1 MTEDPHRWSQP
12 FAALL
17 GAYSAQL
24 GFGLPSIG
32 GKDSMSGTFNDI
44 DVPPTLVSFAVDIA
58 SYKHIITPEFK
69 KAGNKLVLLKVDRDA
84 YDLPDY
90 EKIMDQYGK
99 FFEDVKAGKIVSAY
113 ALDGKGVIPAVSK
126 MAFGN
131 KLGVKLEHN
140 LDPRDA
146 FAPGFGSIVA
156 EVPAGKVGALSI
168 TYTEIGEVTVSGFS
182 YGNVSISTEEA
193 LDAWK
198 GTLEK
203 VFPTVAEK
211 NKEVLDTP
219 IYKADSIYVCKHQVA
234 KPTVFIPVFPGT
246 NCEYD
251 STKAF
256 ERAGANVVTKVF
268 KNLSESDI
276 KESVDAFEKAI
287 SQAQIIMFPGGF
299 SAGDEPDGSAKFFAT
314 AFENEKIKEAVTKL
328 LNERD
333 GLALGICNGFQAL
346 IKLGLVPYGEITGQ
360 QPDSPTL
367 TFNTIN
373 RHISK
378 MVYTK
383 VVSNKSPWLA
393 GAELGGVYVNPAS
406 HGEGRFV
413 APKEWIDKLFANG
426 QVATQYVDLAG
437 NPTMDEEWNV
447 NGSYASI
454 EGITSPDGRVFG
466 KMAHSERRGTAV
478 AINIYGEQDLKIFE
492 SGVRYFK

>member
-1 MTEDPHRWSQP
+1 M
-12 FAALL
+12 
-17 GAYSAQL
+17 
-24 GFGLPSIG
+24 
-32 GKDSMSGTFNDI
+32 
-44 DVPPTLVSFAVDIA
+44 
-58 SYKHIITPEFK
+58 
-69 KAGNKLVLLKVDRDA
+69 
-84 YDLPDY
+84 
-90 EKIMDQYGK
+90 
-99 FFEDVKAGKIVSAY
+99 
-113 ALDGKGVIPAVSK
+113 
-126 MAFGN
+126 
-131 KLGVKLEHN
+131 
-140 LDPRDA
+140 
-146 FAPGFGSIVA
+146 
-156 EVPAGKVGALSI
+156 
-168 TYTEIGEVTVSGFS
+168 TVSGFS

-492 SGVRYFK
+492 SGVKYFK